1 MYGIVGW
8 IFEHPDDPNAA
19 HGHDDHHDDGDDHAE
34 LDAGDEQAELEPAEE
49 PEEGE
54 LVGAGAPMLNDESV
68 TEGTEA

>member
-19 HGHDDHHDDGDDHAE
+19 HGHDDHHDGGDDHAE
-34 LDAGDEQAELEPAEE
+34 LDAGDEQAELDSGD

-54 LVGAGAPMLNDESV
+54 LVGAGASTMSEETN